1 MGMLGRMNTLIKIK
15 VNKLLG
21 AAEDPR
27 ETLDYS
33 YERQLK
39 MLQDVRRGIVEVTT
53 SRRRLELQ
61 KAQLQSG
68 IDKLDGQAR
77 QAVGAGRDDLARAA
91 LERKAL
97 LTQQSGDLDA
107 QIQTLDGEQAKLEQ
121 AESRLRMK
129 IDAFRTRKEVVKAQ
143 YSAAEAQVRIGEA
156 VTGLSEEMAD
166 VGMALDRAEEKTQA
180 LQARAGAIDELIAS
194 GALEDFTATSSA
206 PSDSLDRELQRISVN
221 DSVDSQLA
229 ALKAQVGAP
238 PPAKPLPEGGKHE

>member
-1 MGMLGRMNTLIKIK
+1 MGLLGRMNTLIKVKI
-15 VNKLLG
+15 NKLLG

-27 ETLDYS
+27 EVLDYS

-61 KAQLQSG
+61 KAKLQEGS
-68 IDKLDGQAR
+68 DKLDAQAR
-77 QAVGAGRDDLARAA
+77 QAVSAGRDDLARMA
-91 LERKAL
+91 LERKAVL
-97 LTQQSGDLDA
+97 QSQSNDLDS

-121 AESRLRMK
+121 AETRLRTK
-129 IDAFRTRKEVVKAQ
+129 IESFRTRKEVVKAQ

-166 VGMALDRAEEKTQA
+166 VGMALDRAEEKTAA
-180 LQARAGAIDELIAS
+180 LQARAGAIDELIDS
-194 GALEDFTATSSA
+194 GALEDFTSTSTTG
-206 PSDSLDRELQRISVN
+206 SDVLDRELQRVTIK

-229 ALKAQVGAP
+229 ALKQELGAGQQ
-238 PPAKPLPEGGKHE
+238 AKQLGEGQPS